1 MVKTRR
7 KSKAAAAAAA
17 AAAAEQDHETASTQ
31 GTEDFSFS
39 APTSFI
45 VPIPPDLDLDT
56 LSHIL
61 PDVSFAK
68 PDPETVLAVYRLL
81 LAQVADQDDT
91 RRDLEELRADMQRKD
106 IELDQAI
113 QDGETKTKDLEET
126 VDTLQK
132 EVTTIKQERDQ
143 LVASNKDLE
152 TRVSLFTSSQSSSVS
167 DLDHLRNRVEE
178 TEREKRDLIG
188 VVSRLKEDTTQRD
201 EEIQSLRSSLR
212 QARQDHQALD
222 TQVRELRSTETST
235 KFKLETFSQQLSL
248 AQSEADRVNNEL
260 TAKSEEYANYRRTK
274 HAEFVQLQSA
284 HDSLTQKHALVDSS
298 LRAMQSTQAASTQ
311 QLTQALTKVQDLQG
325 RLAEQEAAFT
335 AEASGLKRLVTI
347 MEERE
352 KQAKEIVEN
361 IEREWAGVGDRAEQ
375 REAVLRAETEKERHA
390 REEVEKRL
398 EQLETV
404 MERMH
409 RGELPVAGRSISVPA
424 TPGRS
429 STSPDLA
436 ADAMLGL
443 SPTVAMASKVQKS
456 GKTFTQV
463 YADYVRLEEEYA
475 KKSAEY
481 DHMDRTLSDVLAQ
494 IEERAP
500 VLAQQ
505 REEYEHLREEC
516 TQLSNQLSI
525 ALAERDAN
533 AGSFQ
538 EASQKLKKSHQEAD
552 LLQHQLTDLG
562 RQVQTLLKDLGRRTD
577 PSIPL
582 DEELDEMAPLPADN
596 IDAVIT
602 NNLVLFRSIP
612 SLQEQNQKLLRIVR
626 ELGAKMEA
634 EERDYREALEKEQ
647 SEAVREAHEAMQD
660 LATQLEREKKSSQ
673 ATIQAYMKENDA
685 LKAMLARAQ
694 RTSSRGVVNG
704 DVNGA
709 APAPSSDLVA
719 ELENVQAQFESYK
732 VEMGMDAEQL
742 REDFAQAQR
751 QLGQANAALA
761 KATAKIEFLDERQ
774 RMTQEQLNMQS
785 RDLDSL
791 ALRNQQL
798 YDQQTRLDIDRER
811 VMDEL
816 AVTKGDLEQL
826 RNEAANLRAEK
837 KIWENVQNRL
847 AEENK
852 NLATERSQLSHLM
865 ANVQRMHNDLERS
878 GENDRRRLESQVQMV
893 ENQTQDLK
901 SQLSQERENLR
912 HITLQRDIDVKELQ
926 SRLDKTTGQL
936 SQARESLVR
945 AETSKTHLQERVE
958 DLARQLQGNTEKL
971 AVYERRSSGAS
982 AAAPAPDP
990 DLPREQQL
998 EQEVADLRAQLKVA
1012 QVDLA
1017 AARNHMQQFQEISQA
1032 NEAALAALNSTHDEY
1047 KADAEVQI
1055 ARHELE
1061 FKSLEEKLHSD
1072 QQDLQQ
1078 WTNKFSD
1085 LQKTLETERSAWA
1098 NDKKTLEDTIVD
1110 MSTSE
1115 RHSENDRAAHERE
1128 VRALEERA
1136 VAAEDRY
1143 SREVVTHAE
1152 SFKTIENIKQQLSTA
1167 QAAVRQNQAE
1177 TANAQAKLEASEGS
1191 WRQQK
1196 EALDKEVADLTAR
1209 CKDLA
1214 AQNTLL
1220 YQHLDSVSSQA
1231 TRIRQVADSTAE
1243 STNGDADV
1251 GDEADT
1257 KLSELRSVVAYLRKE
1272 KEIVD
1277 LQLELGKQENVRLK
1291 AQLDYLSQSLQEV
1304 RKTLSEE
1311 RERAVQ
1317 AATSDA
1323 QHAEMLERINQLNI
1337 LRESNATLRADCETY
1352 SKRSRELDAKLKALS
1367 TKLEPAKEQARVAR
1381 AELQARDAQI
1391 SLLENESKRWQE
1403 RNTQLLSKYDRID
1416 PAELQTLKEEV
1427 ENLKTQKADL
1437 EKRLSERDAMD
1448 SESAT
1453 KMATYDENMRKLRSM
1468 TNNLRQQLGASNSEK
1483 SALNRT
1489 LADLQAELKSV
1500 VVERDSLRNSA
1511 GTGAEL
1517 TSQVE
1522 LLRQEKVALEKALAD
1537 EKASKAAA
1545 AQSTPLPDQ
1554 TPLIEGLRSERDK
1567 LLVEKESW
1575 SKSSWDSSDTLKAQ
1589 LETERAELMQARDEA
1604 LERLKAAEERANKAI
1619 NDARNV
1625 KQSNEKFQVRVSEM
1639 QRTRESAIASAVEKA
1654 KSEIN
1659 TNSAAA
1665 PNTEGMMKKHAQ
1677 EMETL
1682 RAEHEVALKR
1692 AVEIAV
1698 AAAKAESTTD
1708 DATKAAIEAAA
1719 IADHDK
1725 KMQAKH
1731 ADEISAAV
1739 DRGRMEQ
1746 VAKSKLK
1753 DAQLVRSQNKLKELE
1768 AQVLEWRKAGLVPD
1782 ATVAS
1787 APAAAPTVPASP
1799 AVPAPSPATPTTP
1812 VASTSK
1818 APIVAVPVPAA
1829 PARAPAA
1836 AAPAS
1841 TSAPAPPTGA
1851 GPARRALGGAVPLGT
1866 TDGTGA
1872 RGRGVPRGRGRGLS
1886 IRGAAPGHTHGHG
1899 QAGTGPSPSAAATAA
1914 AASSSTTTV
1923 GVQIM
1928 GAANKRG
1935 REDETAS
1942 DDSLVKRLKPAA
1954 GDAASTGSS
1963 GAGAGGNGSG
1973 TPSTAGGSNKPPF
1986 AIRRPPPS

>member
-39 APTSFI
+39 APTSFL

-91 RRDLEELRADMQRKD
+91 RRDLEELRADIQRKD

-132 EVTTIKQERDQ
+132 EATTSKQERDQ

-188 VVSRLKEDTTQRD
+188 VVSRLKEDATQRD
-201 EEIQSLRSSLR
+201 EEIQNLRSSLR

-375 REAVLRAETEKERHA
+375 REAALRAETEKERRA

-475 KKSAEY
+475 KKCAEY
-481 DHMDRTLSDVLAQ
+481 DHMDRTLSD
-494 IEERAP
+494 AP
-500 VLAQQ
+500 ILAQQ

-533 AGSFQ
+533 ASSFQ

-673 ATIQAYMKENDA
+673 ATIQAYMKERDA

-719 ELENVQAQFESYK
+719 ELEDVQAQFESYK
-732 VEMGMDAEQL
+732 MEMGMDAEKL
-742 REDFAQAQR
+742 REDLAQAQR

-798 YDQQTRLDIDRER
+798 YDQQLRLDIDRER

-816 AVTKGDLEQL
+816 AGTKSDLEQL

-837 KIWENVQNRL
+837 KIWGNVQNRL
-847 AEENK
+847 VEENK

-878 GENDRRRLESQVQMV
+878 GENDRRRLESQVQMM

-926 SRLDKTTGQL
+926 SRLDKTTEQL
-936 SQARESLVR
+936 SQTRESLVR
-945 AETSKTHLQERVE
+945 AETSKTHIQERVE
-958 DLARQLQGNTEKL
+958 ELARQLQGNAEKL
-971 AVYERRSSGAS
+971 AVYERRSAGAS
-982 AAAPAPDP
+982 TAALAPDP

-1032 NEAALAALNSTHDEY
+1032 NEAALAALNTTHDEY

-1061 FKSLEEKLHSD
+1061 FKSLEEKLHSV

-1085 LQKTLETERSAWA
+1085 LQKTLETERSAWT

-1115 RHSENDRAAHERE
+1115 KHSENDRAAHERE
-1128 VRALEERA
+1128 VRTLEERA

-1196 EALDKEVADLTAR
+1196 EALDKEIADLNAR

-1231 TRIRQVADSTAE
+1231 TRIRQVADSTTE

-1251 GDEADT
+1251 GGEADT

-1304 RKTLSEE
+1304 RKTLSEP
-1311 RERAVQ
+1311 RQ
-1317 AATSDA
+1317 MHNT
-1323 QHAEMLERINQLNI
+1323 AEMLERINQLNI

-1367 TKLEPAKEQARVAR
+1367 TELEPAKEQARVAR

-1427 ENLKTQKADL
+1427 ENQKTQKADL

-1511 GTGAEL
+1511 GTGAEASKEL

-1545 AQSTPLPDQ
+1545 AAQSTPLPDQ
-1554 TPLIEGLRSERDK
+1554 TPLIESLRSERDK
-1567 LLVEKESW
+1567 LLAEKESW
-1575 SKSSWDSSDTLKAQ
+1575 SKSSGDSSDTLKAQ
-1589 LETERAELMQARDEA
+1589 LETERAELTQARDEA

-1619 NDARNV
+1619 GDARNV
-1625 KQSNEKFQVRVSEM
+1625 KQSNEKFQMRVLEM

-1665 PNTEGMMKKHAQ
+1665 PNTEGVTKRHAQ

-1682 RAEHEVALKR
+1682 RAEHEAALRR

-1725 KMQAKH
+1725 KVQAKH

-1782 ATVAS
+1782 ATAAS

-1799 AVPAPSPATPTTP
+1799 AAPGPSPATPTTP

-1818 APIVAVPVPAA
+1818 VPIVAAPVPAA

-1851 GPARRALGGAVPLGT
+1851 GPARRVLGGAVPLGA

-1886 IRGAAPGHTHGHG
+1886 IRGAAPGHGHTHGHG

-1942 DDSLVKRLKPAA
+1942 DDSLVKRLKPAV
-1954 GDAASTGSS
+1954 GDGATSTGSS
-1963 GAGAGGNGSG
+1963 GASGAGGNGSG